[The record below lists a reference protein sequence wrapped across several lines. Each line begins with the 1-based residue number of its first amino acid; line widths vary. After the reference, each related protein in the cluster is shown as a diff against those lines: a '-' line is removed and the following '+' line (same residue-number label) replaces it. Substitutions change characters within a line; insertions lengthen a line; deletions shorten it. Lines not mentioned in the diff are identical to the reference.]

1 MNELNNIAGF
11 IESFESS
18 HANGTFIKL
27 TLGKKV
33 LKSSALN
40 NIYLRPVL
48 IKDEKLLSVVFRHQT
63 SDITKNMSLPEALL
77 LIKEHLGKD
86 FLAASLFTSK
96 EDIQVL
102 FNKKRE
108 ARIFASKPSLTALQ
122 EFDHDKI
129 KRRLIKTEGSIYLQK
144 LGLTSS
150 DGKIIPSMN
159 DKFRQIDKYI
169 EIVDSNLN
177 GSLPDKPF
185 TIADMGSGKG
195 YLTFALYDHLVNN
208 LKMEVNITGVEMR
221 QNLVDLCNRTARESG
236 FDGLSFVQ
244 GTIGDYKIEKI
255 DMLIA
260 LHACDTA
267 TDDAIFKGI
276 SADAGYIICAPCCQK
291 QIRNEMNPENEMKPI
306 LKHGI
311 FMERQAEML
320 TDGLRALILE
330 KYGYQTK
337 AFEFIS
343 TNHTPKNVMI
353 VGRKSPVKP
362 DVAKITGQIHQIK
375 KAFGIE
381 KHYLEAFKEKLTAAL
396 LSVLNDVNLMI
407 AT

>member
-1 MNELNNIAGF
+1 MNEPKNIGGF
-11 IESFESS
+11 LESFESCFS
-18 HANGTFIKL
+18 DSSFIKL
-27 TLGKKV
+27 TLGKKAS
-33 LKSSALN
+33 KSSTLN
-40 NIYLRPVL
+40 NVYFRPVL
-48 IKDEKLLSVVFRHQT
+48 IKNEKLLSVVFRHQT
-63 SDITKNMSLPEALL
+63 SDITKNLSLTEG
-77 LIKEHLGKD
+77 LIFLKENLGTA
-86 FLAASLFTSK
+86 FLTASLFTSK
-96 EDIQVL
+96 EDIQIL

-108 ARIFASKPSLTALQ
+108 ARLFTSKPSLTALQ

-129 KRRLIKTEGSIYLQK
+129 KHRLIKTEGSIYLQK
-144 LGLTSS
+144 LGLISS
-150 DGKIIPSMN
+150 DGKIIASMN

-169 EIVDSNLN
+169 EIIDSNLKEN
-177 GSLPDKPF
+177 KPDKLF

-195 YLTFALYDHLVNN
+195 YLTFALYDHLANN
-208 LKMEVNITGVEMR
+208 LKIPVKITGVEMR
-221 QNLVDLCNRTARESG
+221 QNLVDLCNKIARESG
-236 FDGLSFVQ
+236 FEGLSFVQ
-244 GTIGDYKIEKI
+244 GNIGDYNIEKI

-276 SADAGYIICAPCCQK
+276 SADAGYIICAPCCHK
-291 QIRNEMNPENEMKPI
+291 QIRKEMNPENEMKPI

-330 KYGYQTK
+330 KHGYQTK

-353 VGRKSPVKP
+353 VGRKSQVKP
-362 DVAKITGQIHQIK
+362 DVAKIDGQIHQIK

-381 KHYLEAFKEKLTAAL
+381 KHYLEE
-396 LSVLNDVNLMI
+396 LMNKV
-407 AT
+407 

>member
-1 MNELNNIAGF
+1 MNEPKNIRGF
-11 IESFESS
+11 LESFESCFS
-18 HANGTFIKL
+18 DGSFIKL
-27 TLGKKV
+27 TLGKKASKV
-33 LKSSALN
+33 STLN
-40 NIYLRPVL
+40 NVYFRPVL
-48 IKDEKLLSVVFRHQT
+48 IKNEKLLSVVFRHQT
-63 SDITKNMSLPEALL
+63 SDITKNLSLAEG
-77 LIKEHLGKD
+77 LIFLNENLGMA
-86 FLAASLFTSK
+86 FLTASLFTSK

-108 ARIFASKPSLTALQ
+108 ARIFSGKPSLAALQ
-122 EFDHDKI
+122 EFDHDKM
-129 KRRLIKTEGSIYLQK
+129 KRRLIKTEGSIYLHK
-144 LGLTSS
+144 LGLTGS

-169 EIVDSNLN
+169 EIVDSNLKEN
-177 GSLPDKPF
+177 MPDKPF

-195 YLTFALYDHLVNN
+195 YLTFALYDHLKNN

-221 QNLVDLCNRTARESG
+221 QNLVDLCNRIARESG

-244 GTIGDYKIEKI
+244 GNIGDYKIEKI

-276 SADAGYIICAPCCQK
+276 SADAGYIICAPCCHK
-291 QIRNEMNPENEMKPI
+291 QIRKEMNPENEMKPI

-330 KYGYQTK
+330 KHGYQTK

-353 VGRKSPVKP
+353 VGRKSQVKP
-362 DVAKITGQIHQIK
+362 DVSKISEQIHQIK

-381 KHYLEAFKEKLTAAL
+381 KHYLEE
-396 LSVLNDVNLMI
+396 LMNK
-407 AT
+407 A

>member
-1 MNELNNIAGF
+1 MNESKNIGGF
-11 IESFESS
+11 LESFESCFS
-18 HANGTFIKL
+18 DGSFIKL
-27 TLGKKV
+27 TLGKKAS
-33 LKSSALN
+33 KASTLN
-40 NIYLRPVL
+40 NVYFRPVL
-48 IKDEKLLSVVFRHQT
+48 IKNEKLLSVVFRHQT
-63 SDITKNMSLPEALL
+63 SDITKNLSLTEG
-77 LIKEHLGKD
+77 LIFLKENLRTA
-86 FLAASLFTSK
+86 FLTASLFSSK
-96 EDIQVL
+96 EDIQIL

-129 KRRLIKTEGSIYLQK
+129 KRRLIKTEGSIYLHK

-169 EIVDSNLN
+169 EIIDNNLKEN
-177 GSLPDKPF
+177 LPDKQF

-195 YLTFALYDHLVNN
+195 YLTFALYDHLANN
-208 LKMEVNITGVEMR
+208 LKIPVKITGVEMR
-221 QNLVDLCNRTARESG
+221 QNLVDLCNRIARESG
-236 FDGLSFVQ
+236 FEGLSFVQ
-244 GTIGDYKIEKI
+244 GNIGDYNIAKI

-276 SADAGYIICAPCCQK
+276 SADAGYIICAPCCHK
-291 QIRNEMNPENEMKPI
+291 QIRKEMNPENEMKPI

-330 KYGYQTK
+330 KHGYQTK

-353 VGRKSPVKP
+353 VGRKSQSKP
-362 DVAKITGQIHQIK
+362 DVAKISEQIHQIK

-381 KHYLEAFKEKLTAAL
+381 KHYLEE
-396 LSVLNDVNLMI
+396 LMNKV
-407 AT
+407 

>member
-1 MNELNNIAGF
+1 MNETKNIAGF
-11 IESFESS
+11 LESFESS
-18 HANGTFIKL
+18 FTEGTFIKL
-27 TLGKKV
+27 TLGKKASKTST
-33 LKSSALN
+33 LE

-63 SDITKNMSLPEALL
+63 NDITKNLSLPEALL
-77 LIKEHLGKD
+77 LVVENLGKN

-96 EDIQVL
+96 VDIQVL

-108 ARIFASKPSLTALQ
+108 ARILTGKPSLTVLQ
-122 EFDHDKI
+122 EFEHDKI

-144 LGLTSS
+144 LGLTAS

-169 EIVDSNLN
+169 EIIDSNLKEN
-177 GSLPDKPF
+177 IPGKPF

-195 YLTFALYDHLVNN
+195 YLTFALYDHLKNN
-208 LKMEVNITGVEMR
+208 LKMPVKIIGVEMR
-221 QNLVDLCNRTARESG
+221 QNLVELCNKIARESG
-236 FDGLSFVQ
+236 FEGLTFVQ
-244 GTIGDYKIEKI
+244 GSISDYKIEKI

-276 SADAGYIICAPCCQK
+276 SADAGYIICAPCCHK
-291 QIRNEMNPENEMKPI
+291 QIRKAMNPENEMKPI

-320 TDGLRALILE
+320 TDGLRALFLE

-353 VGRKSPVKP
+353 VGRKSQVKP
-362 DVAKITGQIHQIK
+362 DIAKISEQIHRIK
-375 KAFGIE
+375 NAFGIE
-381 KHYLEAFKEKLTAAL
+381 KHYLEELI
-396 LSVLNDVNLMI
+396 NEG
-407 AT
+407 

>member
-1 MNELNNIAGF
+1 MDETKNIGGF
-11 IESFESS
+11 LESFEGCFSDGS
-18 HANGTFIKL
+18 FIKL
-27 TLGKKV
+27 TLGKK
-33 LKSSALN
+33 SSKASTLN
-40 NIYLRPVL
+40 NVYFRPVL
-48 IKDEKLLSVVFRHQT
+48 IKNEKLLSVVFRHQT
-63 SDITKNMSLPEALL
+63 SDITKNLSLAEGLVFL
-77 LIKEHLGKD
+77 NENLGTA
-86 FLAASLFTSK
+86 FLTASLFTSK

-102 FNKKRE
+102 FNIKRE
-108 ARIFASKPSLTALQ
+108 ARIFSGKPSLAALQ

-169 EIVDSNLN
+169 EIIDSNLKE
-177 GSLPDKPF
+177 SMPDKPF

-195 YLTFALYDHLVNN
+195 YLTFALYDHLANN
-208 LKMEVNITGVEMR
+208 LKMEVKITGVEMR
-221 QNLVDLCNRTARESG
+221 QNLVDLCNKIARESG

-244 GTIGDYKIEKI
+244 GSISDYKIEKI

-276 SADAGYIICAPCCQK
+276 SADAGYIICAPCCHK
-291 QIRNEMNPENEMKPI
+291 QIRKAMSPENEMKPI

-320 TDGLRALILE
+320 TDGLRALFLE

-353 VGRKSPVKP
+353 VGRKSQQKP
-362 DVAKITGQIHQIK
+362 DVEKISEQIHRIK
-375 KAFGIE
+375 NAFGIE
-381 KHYLEAFKEKLTAAL
+381 KHYLEELINEA
-396 LSVLNDVNLMI
+396 
-407 AT
+407 